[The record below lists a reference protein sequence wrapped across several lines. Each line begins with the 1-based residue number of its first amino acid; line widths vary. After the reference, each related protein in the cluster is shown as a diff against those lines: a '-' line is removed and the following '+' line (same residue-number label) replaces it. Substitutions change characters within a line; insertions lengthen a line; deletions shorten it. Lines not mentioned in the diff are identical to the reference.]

1 MKIVREALAGTLES
15 SDLMVRIAPRE
26 EGIELVLQSEVIHQF
41 GAQIEAVV
49 RDTLDKLG
57 IAAPPPPPPAEL
69 LIEDKGALDCVIRAR
84 VQTVV
89 QRAADAWTPDW
100 SALS

>member
-15 SDLMVRIAPRE
+15 SDLMVRIAPRD

-49 RDTLDKLG
+49 RDTLSMLG
-57 IAAPPPPPPAEL
+57 VTAAEL

>member
-15 SDLMVRIAPRE
+15 SDLMVRIAPHPDLE
-26 EGIELVLQSEVIHQF
+26 IVLQSEVMRQF

-49 RDTLDKLG
+49 RDTLEKLG
-57 IAAPPPPPPAEL
+57 VTAAL
-69 LIEDKGALDCVIRAR
+69 VVIEDKGALDCVIRAR
-84 VQTVV
+84 LQTVV
-89 QRAADAWTPDW
+89 QRAAEAWTAEW

>member
-15 SDLMVRIAPRE
+15 SDLLVRIAPRDQGLE
-26 EGIELVLQSEVIHQF
+26 IVLQSEVIHQF

-49 RDTLDKLG
+49 RDVLDKLG
-57 IAAPPPPPPAEL
+57 IEAAQL
-69 LIEDKGALDCVIRAR
+69 LIEDKGALDCVVRAR

-89 QRAADAWTPDW
+89 QRAVDTWNPEW
-100 SALS
+100 SAL